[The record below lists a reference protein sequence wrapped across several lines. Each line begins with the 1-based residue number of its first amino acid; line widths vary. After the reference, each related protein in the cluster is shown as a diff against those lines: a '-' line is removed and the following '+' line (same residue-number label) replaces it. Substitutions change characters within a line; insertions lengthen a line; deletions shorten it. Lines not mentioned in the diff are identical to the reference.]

1 MNTIEFELHKVMTI
15 SLLNANNS
23 KPIFSSVYRV
33 ILRNIKLNTF
43 SLSFQQKLKEIIR
56 RKIFAALQ
64 TKFETCKN
72 KKVVLHKSLKSH
84 VRELQQLNNV
94 IVAHDTLYL
103 KRFVM
108 VNGLPHYKNYASSKN
123 KPHNSHKQATQN
135 AVEDP
140 ALTYEKKILNEFIRY
155 EQYKSGSIPLPGKER
170 IDPRALLPLATH
182 RYYMNRLKYV
192 EHFLSKPPRTSV
204 KGTRSYFGRMWF
216 PSNFLT
222 NRRKQSRNL
231 SMFLGL
237 TRRSGEYHAALW
249 KNLGNRTLDYTIMEA
264 QWETELEKTLNS
276 ENVKTLEKKDN
287 EIVLFSK
294 YQNEAQKFLGN
305 TKEPIFRWKRDNA
318 YVSKFPILEEWLQP
332 LLLNYEIVYGKT
344 MIRTEN
350 LTRFRVETLPKIF
363 ERRHS
368 LAIKVYNKSIAKWNK
383 MCAEDL
389 PSCNPFDPKNDLKS
403 VLLKYGFLKKK
414 PKKAYIT

>member
-1 MNTIEFELHKVMTI
+1 M
-15 SLLNANNS
+15 
-23 KPIFSSVYRV
+23 
-33 ILRNIKLNTF
+33 
-43 SLSFQQKLKEIIR
+43 
-56 RKIFAALQ
+56 
-64 TKFETCKN
+64 
-72 KKVVLHKSLKSH
+72 
-84 VRELQQLNNV
+84 
-94 IVAHDTLYL
+94 
-103 KRFVM
+103 
-108 VNGLPHYKNYASSKN
+108 
-123 KPHNSHKQATQN
+123 
-135 AVEDP
+135 
-140 ALTYEKKILNEFIRY
+140 
-155 EQYKSGSIPLPGKER
+155 
-170 IDPRALLPLATH
+170 
-182 RYYMNRLKYV
+182 
-192 EHFLSKPPRTSV
+192 
-204 KGTRSYFGRMWF
+204 
-216 PSNFLT
+216 
-222 NRRKQSRNL
+222 
-231 SMFLGL
+231 
-237 TRRSGEYHAALW
+237 
-249 KNLGNRTLDYTIMEA
+249 
-264 QWETELEKTLNS
+264 
-276 ENVKTLEKKDN
+276 
-287 EIVLFSK
+287 LFSK